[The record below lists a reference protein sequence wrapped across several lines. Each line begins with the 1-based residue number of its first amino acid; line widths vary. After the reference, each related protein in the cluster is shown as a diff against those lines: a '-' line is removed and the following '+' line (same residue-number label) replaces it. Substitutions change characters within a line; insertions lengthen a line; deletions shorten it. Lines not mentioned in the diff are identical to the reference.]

1 MNTRP
6 FRYIASL
13 LIAVGGTTMAQAQDA
28 VTREPVS
35 RTFAGTQVINA
46 QSIEVVPR
54 KRSFGFMI
62 QHRFGEF
69 GPDQQAL
76 KQFAG
81 LDLPANIRFAFQYA
95 PITGMHLELGRS
107 KNGKVYDLGAKAR
120 LLRQTVE
127 NEVPV
132 SITVWTNVGLM
143 ADALPAVGDR
153 DFFADGTTP
162 FAYHFKHRLSYSTEA
177 IVARRF
183 NERISLQLA
192 AVAVYRNLVPV
203 GGSNLSLAL
212 PISGRVKVST
222 KGSVLFEVAPIVEGR
237 SPKEHREPL
246 AIAYEVATTGHV
258 FQIVLASGQEFIGQ
272 RLYTS
277 VASRYNEGHM
287 HLGFNIARTLFVKP
301 RKERP

>member
-1 MNTRP
+1 MSTHLLHCSSILLLVLC
-6 FRYIASL
+6 IATP
-13 LIAVGGTTMAQAQDA
+13 AYAQDE
-28 VTREPVS
+28 VVREPVS

-76 KQFAG
+76 KQFVG
-81 LDLPANIRFAFQYA
+81 MDLPANIRFAFQYA
-95 PITGMHLELGRS
+95 PMNGMHLELGRS
-107 KNGKVYDLGAKAR
+107 KNGKMYDLGAKAR
-120 LLRQTVE
+120 LLKQTVE

-132 SITVWTNVGLM
+132 SVTAWANMGM
-143 ADALPAVGDR
+143 MSDDFAAVSER
-153 DFFADGTTP
+153 DFFADGVTP
-162 FAYHFKHRLSYSTEA
+162 FAYAFKHRLSYSTEL

-183 NERISLQLA
+183 SERFSLQLA
-192 AVAVYRNLVPV
+192 AVAAYRNLVPV
-203 GGSNLSLAL
+203 GGSNLTVAV

-222 KGSVLFEVAPIVEGR
+222 KGSVLFEVAPIAEGR
-237 SPKEHREPL
+237 RAREHREPM

-258 FQIVLASGQEFIGQ
+258 FQIVLASNQEFIGQ

-277 VASRYNEGHM
+277 AQSRYNEGYM

-301 RKERP
+301 RKKRP